1 MDSPPAPVPGCCL
14 SGKGPVGYE
23 IMDAKNMT
31 TEQAKQLVERLRR
44 KAHGST
50 LPESDLSLLRSLAEA
65 DENLSFML
73 TGVCD
78 LVLATQDGWSWGHL
92 GLVAIAAFIM
102 YLRWELF
109 RLRQAIRI
117 FEDRGAQ
124 KGYRLFRALNSVPAP
139 ALAGDG
145 ELNR

>member
-1 MDSPPAPVPGCCL
+1 
-14 SGKGPVGYE
+14 
-23 IMDAKNMT
+23 MDAKNMT

-73 TGVCD
+73 TGVCA

-109 RLRQAIRI
+109 RLRQAIRLL
-117 FEDRGAQ
+117 EECGAEKVQ
-124 KGYRLFRALNSVPAP
+124 QI
-139 ALAGDG
+139 
-145 ELNR
+145 